1 MYNAVRKIVMQAL
14 RMRVSVSKHSTIRLN
29 IPFVG
34 SEAPVGHT
42 VSLLLFV
49 FQYSFQLPHHDCVK
63 VGPR

>member
-14 RMRVSVSKHSTIRLN
+14 RMRVNVSNLSTIRLN

-42 VSLLLFV
+42 ACLSYYFNFDDEGPVFV
-49 FQYSFQLPHHDCVK
+49 PPH
-63 VGPR
+63 